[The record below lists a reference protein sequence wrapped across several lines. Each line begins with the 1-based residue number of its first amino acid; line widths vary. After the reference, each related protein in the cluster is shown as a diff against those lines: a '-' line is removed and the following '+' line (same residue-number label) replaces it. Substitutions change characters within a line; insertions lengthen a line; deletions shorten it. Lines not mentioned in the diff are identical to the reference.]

1 MVKMNPAVQGQMLDS
16 MVREVRELNR
26 DKGWYEEDRS
36 VGDMVALL
44 HAEVSEM
51 LEAYREGKFADQT
64 VLTQKNDGK
73 PAVLKPE
80 GFKVEAADVFI
91 RLLDMCARYDIDLW
105 AEFRKK
111 MEYNWTRPYK
121 HGGKTL

>member
-1 MVKMNPAVQGQMLDS
+1 MVAMNPAVQGAMLDS
-16 MVREVRELNR
+16 MVREVTALNR
-26 DKGWYEEDRS
+26 EKGWYDEDRS

-51 LEAYREGKFADQT
+51 LEAYRTNKFESWEVEST
-64 VLTQKNDGK
+64 PGF
-73 PAVLKPE
+73 PASPVKPE

-105 AEFRKK
+105 VEFRKK
-111 MEYNWTRPYK
+111 MDFNWTRPYR

>member
-1 MVKMNPAVQGQMLDS
+1 MNPAVQGQILDG

-26 DKGWYEEDRS
+26 EKGWYDEDRS

-51 LEAYREGKFADQT
+51 LEAYRENKLEPWFAGEG
-64 VLTQKNDGK
+64 LT
-73 PAVLKPE
+73 KPE

-91 RLLDMCARYDIDLW
+91 RLLDMCSRYDIDLW

-111 MEYNWTRPYK
+111 MEFNWARPYK